1 MIKRGYFITLEGVE
15 GTGKSTHIEF
25 VTQYLRNRGERVLS
39 TREPGGTPIG
49 EEIRELLLASHLPPM
64 DAYTEL
70 LLMFAARVEHVSKVI
85 RPALA
90 EGKCVVSDRFYDASY
105 AYQGYGRN
113 VDLDQIYSLQ
123 KITIGDLQPDLT
135 ILLDVSLSV
144 SMERV
149 TERGNPDRFEKEQN
163 DFHRRV
169 RNGYLEW
176 ANKHQ
181 QRICVIDANQSI
193 DNVQKSIE
201 TKLTNLFAGER

>member
-1 MIKRGYFITLEGVE
+1 MKRGYFITLEGVE

-25 VTQYLRNRGERVLS
+25 VTQYLRNRGEKVLS

-64 DAYTEL
+64 HAYTEL
-70 LLMFAARVEHVSKVI
+70 LLMFAARVEHVNKVI
-85 RPALA
+85 QPALE

-105 AYQGYGRN
+105 AYQGYGRK
-113 VDLDQIYSLQ
+113 VELDKISSLQ
-123 KITIGDLQPDLT
+123 RLTIGDLQPDLT

-149 TERGNPDRFEKEQN
+149 TERGSPDRFEKEQD

-169 RNGYLEW
+169 REGYLEL
-176 ANKHQ
+176 AKKHQ
-181 QRICVIDANQSI
+181 NRINVIDASQSV
-193 DNVQKSIE
+193 DDVQISIE
-201 TKLTNLFAGER
+201 NSLSKLFAGEQ